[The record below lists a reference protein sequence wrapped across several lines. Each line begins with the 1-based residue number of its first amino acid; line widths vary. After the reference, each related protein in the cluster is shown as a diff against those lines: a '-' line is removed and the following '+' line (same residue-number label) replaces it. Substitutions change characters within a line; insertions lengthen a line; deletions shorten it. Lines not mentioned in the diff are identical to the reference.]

1 MPDLE
6 VNLYLIGIKCN
17 LSLYTTMYI
26 TVPSIINVAR
36 YDDFLLVNLYQL
48 FFWTQFY
55 KISLGLDKSMIY
67 LGFMN

>member
-17 LSLYTTMYI
+17 LSLYITMY
-26 TVPSIINVAR
+26 INVAR
-36 YDDFLLVNLYQL
+36 YDDYLFVNLYQL

>member
-17 LSLYTTMYI
+17 LSLYITMY
-26 TVPSIINVAR
+26 INVAR
-36 YDDFLLVNLYQL
+36 YDDFLFVNLYQL

>member
-26 TVPSIINVAR
+26 NVPR
-36 YDDFLLVNLYQL
+36 YDDFFFVNLYQL